1 MRITT
6 LRQRVP
12 ARPTAAR
19 RWALTLSLAVTL
31 TAAGCGGDGTSGDD
45 KDATT
50 ADGSGSDTAALD
62 TAVAD
67 VPGPTPT
74 ETPEGKAFAATYAL
88 QLQSAKA
95 MTLGELHSLYPD
107 PAPATPPALGYDAAK
122 ATYMDLIT
130 KEMKPGAAEQAKLA
144 ANGFVSSDAWQHDTM
159 ADALLWVFQKDLPVL
174 VTSDM
179 ILQALHASY
188 DDILKTMEQHA
199 LVPTIEAMLVQA
211 HTALGKLP
219 APSDAMAQDARV
231 DADFFLTVA
240 RNLLGTTKVAALGG
254 KAVDDEVAAFL
265 AKIEA
270 KQMAEVEI
278 FGAKRVM
285 DFSQFEVRGH
295 YEGNPVLERYFR
307 TLMWLGRVD
316 LRFVEP
322 DAAAGTWVQRPRQ
335 LMVAID
341 LQTAMA
347 GKPRQAWTTADR
359 LVTLMV
365 GPVDYL
371 DLHSMDKL
379 QKDFALTTSDAVA
392 KLDAATLDQMTAHLV
407 AGVYGSQQIASHY
420 IETNPFSSE
429 PTPLPP
435 SFALLGQRFVI
446 DSHVF
451 SNVVYDRVIFE
462 DQKVKRVLPDPLDV
476 MFALGNNHAL
486 AHLQAGLTEFPY
498 QGALH
503 LMRVLVSSHPASF
516 WSDNVYNL
524 WLSSLRSLS
533 GPVMAADGTPA
544 QKVPAAMKT
553 AAWYDK
559 QLRTQLASW
568 AQLRHDTILYA
579 KQSYTGGVACEHPD
593 GYVEPVPQL
602 WATLGKLAGEAQVAM
617 ANAPGI
623 DANVAKQLNT
633 FWGHW
638 VTTMGK
644 LQAIAD
650 GELKGEELTT
660 DQLDFLKT
668 TIVNESICGGPIF
681 TGWYT
686 SLFFQSDSFDKWRP
700 TIADVHTNPNS
711 GPLPGPHVLHVA
723 TGNVELMIFTADTC
737 QGAEAFVGPV
747 FRYHE
752 VIVPEIKRL
761 KDSDWETR
769 LKDGTA
775 PGQPAWTQSFAV
787 TK

>member
-1 MRITT
+1 MRIVH
-6 LRQRVP
+6 LRHRLHT
-12 ARPTAAR
+12 RPTHAR
-19 RWALTLSLAVTL
+19 RWALTFGLIGALA
-31 TAAGCGGDGTSGDD
+31 AAGCTGTEASPGDD
-45 KDATT
+45 QDATT
-50 ADGSGSDTAALD
+50 HDASALD

-67 VPGPTPT
+67 VPGPTPA
-74 ETPEGKAFAATYAL
+74 ETPELKAFAASYAV
-88 QLQSAKA
+88 QLQKAK
-95 MTLGELHSLYPD
+95 TLTLAELNTLYPD
-107 PAPATPPALGYDAAK
+107 PAPATPVALGYDASKAK
-122 ATYMDLIT
+122 YMDLIA

-188 DDILKTMEQHA
+188 DDILKTMEMFV
-199 LVPTIEAMLVQA
+199 LVPTIDAMLAQA
-211 HTALGKLP
+211 HAALGKLP
-219 APSDAMAQDARV
+219 APSDAMAQDARA
-231 DADFFLTVA
+231 DADLFLTVA
-240 RNLLGTTKVAALGG
+240 RNLLGTSKVAALGG
-254 KAVDDEVAAFL
+254 KDVDDEVAAFL

-270 KQMAEVEI
+270 KQMVEVEV
-278 FGAKRVM
+278 FGSKRVM

-295 YEGNPVLERYFR
+295 YEGTPTLERYFR

-322 DAAAGTWVQRPRQ
+322 DAAAGTWVPRPRQ
-335 LMVAID
+335 LMVALD
-341 LQTAMA
+341 LHAAMH
-347 GKPRQAWTTADR
+347 GKPREAWTTADR

-371 DLHSMDKL
+371 DLHSLDKL
-379 QKDFALTTSDAVA
+379 KKDHALDTSDAVA
-392 KLDAATLDQMTAHLV
+392 KLDAASFAQLTAHLV

-420 IETNPFSSE
+420 IETDPFSSE

-435 SFALLGQRFVI
+435 SFALLGQRFVV

-451 SNVVYDRVIFE
+451 SNVVYDRVIYE
-462 DQKVKRVLPDPLDV
+462 EQKVKRVLPDPLDA
-476 MFALGNNHAL
+476 MFALGNDHAL
-486 AHLQAGLTEFPY
+486 AHLQAGLGEFPY

-503 LMRVLVSSHPASF
+503 LMRVLIDSHAPSF

-524 WLSSLRSLS
+524 WLSALRSLS
-533 GPVMAADGTPA
+533 GPVLLADGKTPA
-544 QKVPAAMKT
+544 QVPAAMKT

-593 GYVEPVPQL
+593 GYVEPVPAL

-623 DANVAKQLNT
+623 DANVAKQLDT

-638 VTTMGK
+638 ATTMGK
-644 LQAIAD
+644 LQAIAE
-650 GELKGEELTT
+650 GELAGKDLTAE
-660 DQLDFLKT
+660 QLDFLKK

-686 SLFFQSDSFDKWRP
+686 SLYFQADSFDTWRP

-723 TGNVELMIFTADTC
+723 TGNVELMVFTADTC
-737 QGAEAFVGPV
+737 AGAEAFVGPV

-761 KDSDWETR
+761 KDSDWEKL
-769 LKDGTA
+769 LKDGSA
-775 PGQPAWTQSFAV
+775 PGQPSWVKGFAV